1 MDVLRP
7 TLIRI
12 GGRVYRKN
20 LIQEQAYQHE
30 EEEEDFCA
38 GRVLRKGR
46 LQRCQDV
53 LQVKALTLGM
63 QGALGV
69 VSSVFMCTRACLCG
83 GVRCSRGRK
92 MLCVG
97 P

>member
-1 MDVLRP
+1 MDILRP

-30 EEEEDFCA
+30 EEEDFCA
-38 GRVLRKGR
+38 GRECCVRGDRGAVRMCYRRKHRHWGPR
-46 LQRCQDV
+46 EL
-53 LQVKALTLGM
+53 LLLSLT
-63 QGALGV
+63 
-69 VSSVFMCTRACLCG
+69 SMCTRTCLSG
-83 GVRCSRGRK
+83 GVRCSRGGK
-92 MLCVG
+92 VLCIG